1 VDFAFTTEEEAARQ
15 ELQAFFENEVPPHLR
30 WVVMVLP
37 TDTSDKRIQTV
48 WREVALKL
56 GRRGWLSLTWPEEWG
71 GQEASHVMEFMF
83 IEEMMYHGGLGF
95 DLQGV
100 GLVAPLLLHF
110 GTEQQK
116 RRHLP
121 PIARGEV
128 NWSQCFSEPDAG
140 SDLASLKTRAVADG
154 SDFIINGQKVWSSRA
169 HLADW
174 CHLLVRTDSEAP
186 KHRGISYFLVDMHS
200 PGITVNPLNGIY
212 GGQSMCEVFF
222 DNVRV
227 PGDSLVG
234 GLNAG
239 WSMVM
244 TTLEVER
251 ALYMEQVGTAR
262 HVLEILVEYANESG
276 IAREPIVRQ
285 ALAEMAIEI
294 DVCRLLNYRTAR
306 LLDEGLPV
314 SGVGSLRVGTA
325 LG

>member
-1 VDFAFTTEEEAARQ
+1 
-15 ELQAFFENEVPPHLR
+15 
-30 WVVMVLP
+30 
-37 TDTSDKRIQTV
+37 V
-48 WREVALKL
+48 W
-56 GRRGWLSLTWPEEWG
+56 
-71 GQEASHVMEFMF
+71 
-83 IEEMMYHGGLGF
+83 
-95 DLQGV
+95 
-100 GLVAPLLLHF
+100 
-110 GTEQQK
+110 
-116 RRHLP
+116 
-121 PIARGEV
+121 
-128 NWSQCFSEPDAG
+128 N
-140 SDLASLKTRAVADG
+140 
-154 SDFIINGQKVWSSRA
+154 SRA

-174 CHLLVRTDSEAP
+174 CHLLVRTDPEAP

-222 DNVRV
+222 GNVRV

-262 HVLEILVEYANESG
+262 HVLEILVEYANERG
-276 IAREPIVRQ
+276 IARDPIVRQ

-294 DVCRLLNYRTAR
+294 DVCRLLNYRTAK

-314 SGVGSLRVGTA
+314 SGVGSLCKIVTTEWA
-325 LG
+325 